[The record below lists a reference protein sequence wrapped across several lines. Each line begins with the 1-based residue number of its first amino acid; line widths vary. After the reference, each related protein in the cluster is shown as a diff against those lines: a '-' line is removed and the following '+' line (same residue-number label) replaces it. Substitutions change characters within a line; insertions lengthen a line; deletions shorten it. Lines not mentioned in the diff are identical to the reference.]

1 MNDAAL
7 LRLVDV
13 GRRFGGVEALKDVNF
28 EIGRSELVGLI
39 GPNGSGKSTLVN
51 VVSGTIGLT
60 RGSIFFDGTEVTRKR
75 TPQIVELG
83 LTRTFQAPRLFWD
96 LTIQRNI
103 EIAELQF
110 TGRSE
115 QMYGFID
122 THLPDLHS
130 RGEML
135 ARSLTL
141 FEQKQLEIALRLASR
156 PQLLMLDEPAA
167 GLSPAEEDELVNIL
181 QQLNRDYCA
190 VLIIEHSMS
199 VIFRTARRVL
209 VLRGGQLIANGSPRS
224 VAQDDAVIEAYL
236 GPGAKDLIT

>member
-1 MNDAAL
+1 
-7 LRLVDV
+7 
-13 GRRFGGVEALKDVNF
+13 
-28 EIGRSELVGLI
+28 
-39 GPNGSGKSTLVN
+39 
-51 VVSGTIGLT
+51 
-60 RGSIFFDGTEVTRKR
+60 
-75 TPQIVELG
+75 
-83 LTRTFQAPRLFWD
+83 
-96 LTIQRNI
+96 
-103 EIAELQF
+103 
-110 TGRSE
+110 
-115 QMYGFID
+115 
-122 THLPDLHS
+122 
-130 RGEML
+130 L

>member
-1 MNDAAL
+1 
-7 LRLVDV
+7 
-13 GRRFGGVEALKDVNF
+13 
-28 EIGRSELVGLI
+28 
-39 GPNGSGKSTLVN
+39 
-51 VVSGTIGLT
+51 
-60 RGSIFFDGTEVTRKR
+60 
-75 TPQIVELG
+75 
-83 LTRTFQAPRLFWD
+83 
-96 LTIQRNI
+96 
-103 EIAELQF
+103 
-110 TGRSE
+110 
-115 QMYGFID
+115 MYGFID

>member
-1 MNDAAL
+1 MSEATL

-13 GRRFGGVEALKDVNF
+13 SRRFGGVEALKDVNF
-28 EIGRSELVGLI
+28 EIGQSELVGLI

-51 VVSGTIGLT
+51 VVSGTMGAT
-60 RGSIFFDGTEVTRKR
+60 RGSVFFGGAEITRKR
-75 TPQIVELG
+75 TPEIVGLG

-110 TGRSE
+110 SGRSE
-115 QMYGFID
+115 RMHGFID
-122 THLPDLHS
+122 AYLPGLRN
-130 RGEML
+130 RGEEL
-135 ARSLTL
+135 ARTLTL
-141 FEQKQLEIALRLASR
+141 FEQKQMEIALRLAGR

-167 GLSPAEEDELVNIL
+167 GLSPTEEDELVDLL

-190 VLIIEHSMS
+190 MLIIEHSMS

-209 VLRGGQLIANGSPRS
+209 VLRGGQLIANGTPRA
-224 VAQDDAVIEAYL
+224 VAQDEAVIEAYL
-236 GPGAKDLIT
+236 GPGVKDLIT